1 MYRLIRF
8 FVLISMLSANFIIQ
22 AESQNPVE
30 ISTVVEQYN
39 GKNYYLH
46 TVEAKQTIYAISK
59 AYQVTPESILIS
71 NPAARNGIRINQVL
85 RIPVG
90 LNPPEN
96 IKNLNETD
104 NQPAIL
110 KDYDFIYHVA
120 GDNDRFSYIAEIYL
134 VSENNIRLA
143 NPSLTEPLNQGVYVR
158 VPISS
163 KDKKPLVAED
173 QFKRNDYDPF
183 ISPAKSKDQKGS
195 SRADLANS
203 SKPEEVQLVSPFEI
217 QKPNVESKPKADLKP
232 KVEEAAP
239 KIDKSI
245 KQHVVKPKE
254 TLYSLSKMYNLS
266 TESLHQANPGIG
278 DAIKI
283 GQVLRIPSETEINQ
297 STKSQII
304 ENSSKTQLT
313 DGKGQIEK
321 SELTSNPVNEAD
333 SIIQYTVKKGETL
346 YSIARN
352 NAVSIDEL
360 KKKNKGLTEQLRV
373 GQVILIPKKK
383 ISSSFIIHEV
393 TREEKIT
400 QLASNYGISVER
412 LQKSNPGIGRKV
424 YAGQKLK
431 IPIGDNLRISPVEPI
446 IKHQGNISNQ
456 DINQSET
463 EQIPVEIERKVVDP
477 NQLYKVAIMLPLYL
491 EQVDSMNFTPNVNPD
506 LFASAKPLSFIQFY
520 EGFML
525 AADSLVKTM
534 GLNLE
539 VQVYDVDQ
547 NLNKLTGILNNP
559 KLKECDLIIGPFFGN
574 SFEKVAKYALEN
586 KISIVNPMTP
596 RAEIIVNNPYVI
608 KVKPGDQ
615 FQYDQVAS
623 VIKVLFPQSKVFIF
637 RSHSY
642 KFKDES
648 RKLLSILTEKLP
660 LEVSV
665 SNTKIMEVVAER
677 SSSYQREMEQFIP
690 SISIE
695 GKRLY
700 TNQLQQNIADSTLFA
715 NQITEFVF
723 QTDSIKVFSKKA
735 SAIRP
740 NIVIAF
746 ADDNVF
752 AMQLIN
758 KINQVA
764 DTFDIRLIGLPN
776 WEKYDNLFVENL
788 LRMRATYLTP
798 SNINYNDAATI
809 QFMQQ
814 FQQRYNLKPEQY
826 AFEGFDVGYYFLEA
840 LMLFGEN
847 LSTDLVEFE
856 KDLLQTQYHFTRSNE
871 NDGLENQY
879 WNFVKHYDYQLLPVN
894 NVYFFDKNRQ

>member
-1 MYRLIRF
+1 MYRFIRF
-8 FVLISMLSANFIIQ
+8 VVLFITLSANALIF

-46 TVEAKQTIYAISK
+46 TVEAKQTIYAIAK
-59 AYQVTPESILIS
+59 AYQITPESVLIS
-71 NPAARNGIRINQVL
+71 NPAARHGIRINQVL

-96 IKNLNETD
+96 IKNLNETE

-110 KDYDFIYHVA
+110 KEYDFIYHVA
-120 GDNDRFSYIAEIYL
+120 GENDRFSYIAEIYL

-163 KDKKPLVAED
+163 KDKKPLDAED
-173 QFKRNDYDPF
+173 QFKRNEYDPF

-203 SKPEEVQLVSPFEI
+203 SKPEDVQLVSPFEI
-217 QKPNVESKPKADLKP
+217 QKPKVEPKPKTDIKP
-232 KVEEAAP
+232 KVDATVP
-239 KIDKSI
+239 KVDKSI

-254 TLYSLSKMYNLS
+254 TLYSLSKMYNVS
-266 TESLHQANPGIG
+266 TERLREANPGVG

-283 GQVLRIPSETEINQ
+283 GQVLIIPSEIAGNQ
-297 STKSQII
+297 TVNPQAID
-304 ENSSKTQLT
+304 NSPKTQANEV
-313 DGKGQIEK
+313 KIQNEK
-321 SELTSNPVNEAD
+321 SEFVSNPSSESD

-383 ISSSFIIHEV
+383 ISSSYIIHEV
-393 TREEKIT
+393 TREEKTT
-400 QLASNYGISVER
+400 QLADNYGITVER
-412 LQKSNPGIGRKV
+412 LQKSNPTVGRKLYV
-424 YAGQKLK
+424 GQKIK

-446 IKHQGNISNQ
+446 INTQESVTNQ
-456 DINQSET
+456 NLLPLET
-463 EQIPVEIERKVVDP
+463 EQEPIEKEHQVIDP
-477 NQLYKVAIMLPLYL
+477 NRLFKVALMLPLYL
-491 EQVDSMNFTPNVNPD
+491 EQVDSMEFTPNVNPD
-506 LFASAKPLSFIQFY
+506 LFSSAKPLSFIQFY
-520 EGFML
+520 EGFMI
-525 AADSLVKTM
+525 AADSLVKTKD
-534 GLNLE
+534 LKLE

-547 NLNKLTGILNNP
+547 NLNKLTGILNDP
-559 KLKECDLIIGPFFGN
+559 KLKGCDLIVGPFFGN
-574 SFEKVAKYALEN
+574 AFEKVAKFAMEN
-586 KISIVNPMTP
+586 KIPIVNPMTP
-596 RAEIIVNNPYVI
+596 RNEIIVNNPYVI

-623 VIKVLFPQSKVFIF
+623 VINTLYPQSKVFIF
-637 RSHSY
+637 RSHAY
-642 KFKDES
+642 KYKEES
-648 RKLLSILTEKLP
+648 QKLLSILTDKLP
-660 LEVSV
+660 AEVSV
-665 SNTKIMEVVAER
+665 SNSKIMELVAER
-677 SSSYQREMEQFIP
+677 STSYQREMEQYIP

-695 GKRLY
+695 GNRYY
-700 TNQLQQNIADSTLFA
+700 TNQLQQDRMGNTLFS
-715 NQITEFVF
+715 NQVTEFIF

-740 NIVIAF
+740 NIVVAF

-758 KINQVA
+758 KLNQVA

-788 LRMRATYLTP
+788 LRMGATYLMP
-798 SNINYNDAATI
+798 SNINYNEATTL
-809 QFMQQ
+809 QFMMQ

-840 LMLFGEN
+840 MMRFGEN
-847 LSTDLVEFE
+847 ISTDIVGFE

-871 NDGLENQY
+871 NDGLENRY
-879 WNFVKHYDYQLLPVN
+879 WNFVTHYDYQLLPVE
-894 NVYFFDKNRQ
+894 NVYFFEKN

>member
-1 MYRLIRF
+1 MFKLIRF
-8 FVLISMLSANFIIQ
+8 IVLLYILSANISIY

-46 TVEAKQTIYAISK
+46 TVEAKQTIYAIAK
-59 AYQVTPESILIS
+59 AYQITPESVLIS
-71 NPAARNGIRINQVL
+71 NPAARHGIRINQVL

-96 IKNLNETD
+96 IKNLSEND

-110 KDYDFIYHVA
+110 KEYDFIYHVA

-203 SKPEEVQLVSPFEI
+203 SKPEEIQLVSPFEI
-217 QKPNVESKPKADLKP
+217 QKPKVESKPKADLKP

-239 KIDKSI
+239 KIDKNI

-266 TESLHQANPGIG
+266 TESIRQANPGIG

-283 GQVLRIPSETEINQ
+283 GQVLIIPNIAEISPSSNI
-297 STKSQII
+297 QIT
-304 ENSSKTQLT
+304 ENSSKTPVT
-313 DGKGQIEK
+313 ESKNQIEK
-321 SELTSNPVNEAD
+321 SEIISDPINESD

-352 NAVSIDEL
+352 NAVSIEEL

-393 TREEKIT
+393 TEEEKIT
-400 QLASNYGISVER
+400 QLASNYEITVER

-424 YAGQKLK
+424 YAGQKVK

-446 IKHQGNISNQ
+446 INHQENVSNQ
-456 DINQSET
+456 NRNQFEP
-463 EQIPVEIERKVVDP
+463 EQKPVEIEREVVDP
-477 NQLYKVAIMLPLYL
+477 NRLFKVALMLPLYL
-491 EQVDSMNFTPNVNPD
+491 EQVDSMTFTPNTNPD

-520 EGFML
+520 EGFMI

-539 VQVYDVDQ
+539 VQVFDVDQ

-574 SFEKVAKYALEN
+574 AFEKVAKYALEN

-642 KFKDES
+642 KYNEES
-648 RKLLSILTEKLP
+648 QRLLSILTDELP
-660 LEVSV
+660 KEVSV
-665 SNTKIMEVVAER
+665 SNAKILEVVADR
-677 SSSYQREMEQFIP
+677 SSSYQRETEQYVS
-690 SISIE
+690 SITIE

-700 TNQLQQNIADSTLFA
+700 TNQLQQNITDSTYFS
-715 NQITEFVF
+715 NQITEFIF

-764 DTFDIRLIGLPN
+764 DTFDVRLIGLPN

-788 LRMRATYLTP
+788 LRMSATYLLP
-798 SNINYNDAATI
+798 SNINYNDAAI
-809 QFMQQ
+809 IKFMQQ
-814 FQQRYNLKPEQY
+814 FQQRFNLKPEQY

-840 LMLFGEN
+840 LMRFGEN
-847 LSTDLVEFE
+847 LSTDIVGFE

-894 NVYFFDKNRQ
+894 NVYFFDKNWQ